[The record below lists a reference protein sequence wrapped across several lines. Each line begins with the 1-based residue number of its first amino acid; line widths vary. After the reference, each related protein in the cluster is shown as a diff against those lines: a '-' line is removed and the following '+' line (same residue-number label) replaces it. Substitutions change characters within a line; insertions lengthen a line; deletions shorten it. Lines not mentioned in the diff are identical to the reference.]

1 MNGRL
6 AALGAALTRRSAREG
21 ANTGVTALLL
31 LGVVV
36 GVNYLADRRNTTW
49 DTTAGGR
56 FTLAPQT
63 LRILESLDRE
73 VRLVVLD
80 QPRAA
85 ARTVELFEQ
94 YADRSEWIDWEVID
108 QEAEP
113 ARARAYRAAAEA
125 GIPFGTVVVASGDR
139 QERVAAPQEQDLTNA
154 IVRLL
159 RDETKKIYFTTGHRE
174 RSLDESGAGG
184 LSAIRSR
191 LEEANYAVA
200 ELSLLETAASG
211 AITLP
216 EDAAAVVVPGP
227 ERDLLPAEAEALADH
242 LRSGGKA
249 MLLLDP
255 PGPEAA
261 DDRTRLLDLAGEFGV
276 TPAGDVVIDASGVGQ
291 LFGFGVEA
299 PLAGSY
305 GFHSITRGFET
316 VATVFP
322 LAQSLIAPELGDRP
336 EGLTLSELV
345 QTSDASWGERD
356 ADELESGE
364 VIADDEDR
372 EGPLTLAWAVRIDRE
387 GAGGTAAPGE
397 PTAAEPPAG
406 DDGGGVAPAP
416 PEGSPAPAAEPG
428 EEETAGE
435 PGDSGGEGSD
445 EPPNSREAESGET
458 DPGDPAPPDPD
469 GRLVVVGDTDFIAN
483 DLALSPLGNADL
495 FLNMVHWLTEDENLI
510 AIRARDPEDR
520 RITMTAG
527 QLRNLVLLALVFLPG
542 FFLVW
547 GVAVWWSRR

>member
-1 MNGRL
+1 MSRRL
-6 AALGAALTRRSAREG
+6 EALRAALTRRSAREG

-63 LRILESLDRE
+63 LRLLDSLDRE

-94 YADRSEWIDWEVID
+94 YADRSEWIEWEVID

-113 ARARAYRAAAEA
+113 ARARAYRATAEA
-125 GIPFGTVVVASGDR
+125 GIPFGTVVAASGDR
-139 QERVAAPQEQDLTNA
+139 QERVAAPQEPDLTNA

-200 ELSLLETAASG
+200 ELSLLETAAAG
-211 AITLP
+211 AIEIP
-216 EDAAAVVVPGP
+216 ADAAAVVVPGP
-227 ERDLLPAEAEALADH
+227 ERDLLPAEAEALAGH

-255 PGPEAA
+255 PGAEAA

-316 VATVFP
+316 AATVFP
-322 LAQSLIAPELGDRP
+322 LAQSLIAPELDERP

-356 ADELESGE
+356 ADELASGE
-364 VIADDEDR
+364 VTADDDDR
-372 EGPLTLAWAVRIDRE
+372 KGPLTLAWAVRIDRE
-387 GAGGTAAPGE
+387 EAGGTAPPGEAGGE
-397 PTAAEPPAG
+397 PTAGE
-406 DDGGGVAPAP
+406 DGGSAASEAALAP
-416 PEGSPAPAAEPG
+416 PEEDR
-428 EEETAGE
+428 EEEAGGETGDFAREGSGE
-435 PGDSGGEGSD
+435 PEDSDG
-445 EPPNSREAESGET
+445 T
-458 DPGDPAPPDPD
+458 DPGEAGSEEAEPADPD

-510 AIRARDPEDR
+510 AIRPRDPEDR

-527 QLRNLVLLALVFLPG
+527 QLRNLVLLVLVFLPG

>member
-63 LRILESLDRE
+63 LRILENLDRK

-85 ARTVELFEQ
+85 AGTVELFEQ

-211 AITLP
+211 AITIP
-216 EDAAAVVVPGP
+216 GDVAAVVVPGP

-364 VIADDEDR
+364 VTADDEDR
-372 EGPLTLAWAVRIDRE
+372 EGPLTLAWAVRIARD

-416 PEGSPAPAAEPG
+416 AAEPG
-428 EEETAGE
+428 EEEVAGE

-458 DPGDPAPPDPD
+458 DSGDPAPPDPD

>member
-63 LRILESLDRE
+63 LRILENLDRE

-85 ARTVELFEQ
+85 AGTVELFEQ

-211 AITLP
+211 AITIP
-216 EDAAAVVVPGP
+216 GDAAAVVVPGP

-336 EGLTLSELV
+336 VGLTLSELV

-364 VIADDEDR
+364 VTADDEDR
-372 EGPLTLAWAVRIDRE
+372 EGPLTLAWAVRIARD

-416 PEGSPAPAAEPG
+416 AAEPG
-428 EEETAGE
+428 EEEVAGE
-435 PGDSGGEGSD
+435 PGDSGGEESD

-458 DPGDPAPPDPD
+458 DSGDPAPPDPD